1 MGKCTMLKDIFVL
14 HFYHCGKL
22 RGNFDD
28 TLLLLV
34 SSVSGGCVVVVAVAV
49 AVAVVAVSCEY

>member
-1 MGKCTMLKDIFVL
+1 MLKDIFVL

-34 SSVSGGCVVVVAVAV
+34 SSVSGSCVVVVAVAV
-49 AVAVVAVSCEY
+49 AVAVVTVSCDY